1 MTSSISVQT
10 AKGTLTVFS
19 SKKIVKMMV
28 NLKRQITFCNGKFMT
43 ALSSVE
49 EVVIF
54 HRGKIEASR
63 E

>member
-10 AKGTLTVFS
+10 TVFS
-19 SKKIVKMMV
+19 SKKKIVKMMV